1 MKTFMKIILALFV
14 FLMGLAPLT
23 TTGQT
28 HEAMQL
34 ALNIKKLDQLRKIL
48 RNMYDSYKIIT
59 DGYNRVQGVVS
70 GNYKLHQVFLD
81 GLYQVNP
88 SVKNYKRVGDIIVY
102 QGQIIKEYKRAYN
115 RFKESGAFG
124 PQEIAYM
131 GEVYAN
137 LLDQSLKNLDELS
150 MILMS
155 GTLRMSD
162 DERLTAVDR
171 IHREMLDKLAFLRAF
186 NNKTSILALQR
197 QRQKQDIERVQR
209 LYDIKP

>member
-1 MKTFMKIILALFV
+1 MKTLSKIILSVLV
-14 FLMGLAPLT
+14 VTMGFAPLT
-23 TTGQT
+23 TAGQT

-59 DGYNRVQGVVS
+59 DGYNRVQGVVN
-70 GNYKLHQVFLD
+70 GNYKIHQVFLD

-88 SVKNYKRVGDIIVY
+88 SIRNYKRVSDIIIY

-115 RFKESGAFG
+115 RFKETGVFG
-124 PQEIAYM
+124 HPEIIYM
-131 GEVYAN
+131 GEVYGN

-150 MILMS
+150 LILMS

-162 DERLTAVDR
+162 DERLSAIDR
-171 IHREMLDKLAFLRAF
+171 IHQEMLDKLAFLRAF
-186 NNKTSILALQR
+186 NNKTSILAMQR
-197 QRQKQDIERVQR
+197 QRQKQDIKRMQR

>member
-1 MKTFMKIILALFV
+1 MKTLMKIILALFV
-14 FLMGLAPLT
+14 VLMGLAPLT

-59 DGYNRVQGVVS
+59 DGYNRVQGVVN

-197 QRQKQDIERVQR
+197 QRQKQDIERMQR